1 MTQQLVVRGFKIKED
16 LAMKEV
22 VFYYDVVC
30 PFAYM
35 ASRLIEGVARRNGA
49 KILWKPVLLGGLYKG
64 TQAPQ
69 GAAGSAYDAMSGAKI
84 KILADDLKRTRLHF
98 GIDATSPSEH
108 PIRTLNPM
116 RLLAAAAHLNEQV
129 CVPLTH
135 KLFGAYWV
143 QNKDV
148 RESSVLQESASSVGW
163 HVNVD
168 EVINGVGKE
177 KLLQNTQEAL
187 DRGSF
192 GVPSFWVNDEL
203 FFGVDHLHFVERA
216 LGNKTAALARFHPT
230 PAEPRKAKLTIY
242 HDFASPWSYIGSTQI
257 PNLLS
262 EVRPVSVEVEWV
274 PIVVGALFQKIG
286 TPVVPMKAISE
297 AKRNYGQ
304 KDLLDWAKY
313 RGVEFQFTSHFPI
326 RSVLPLRVSLVNTD
340 DRLRQTMYE
349 ASWRYDKNVG
359 DPQVLSSVLSEAGF
373 DGEALVA
380 ATQDKQIKDQLR
392 KNTERA
398 FAAGL
403 CGVPSYQVN
412 DGSVVWGQDR
422 LNIVADMLCGWED
435 HLKTPTN
442 SKL

>member
-1 MTQQLVVRGFKIKED
+1 
-16 LAMKEV
+16 MKEV

-49 KILWKPVLLGGLYKG
+49 KIMWKPVLLGGLYKG

-84 KILADDLKRTRLHF
+84 KILGEDLTRTRLHF
-98 GIDATSPSEH
+98 GITEGTAPSEH
-108 PIRTLNPM
+108 PIKTLNPM
-116 RLLAAAAHLNEQV
+116 RLLAAAAHVNKEV

-163 HVNVD
+163 NVNVD
-168 EVINGVGKE
+168 EMISGVGKE

-203 FFGVDHLHFVERA
+203 FFGADHLHFVERA
-216 LGNKTAALARFHPT
+216 LGNKSAAPARFHPT
-230 PAEPRKAKLTIY
+230 PSEPTKAKLTIY
-242 HDFASPWSYIGSTQI
+242 HDFSSPWSYIGSTQI
-257 PNLLS
+257 PKLLS
-262 EVRPVSVEVEWV
+262 EVHPVSVEVEWV

-286 TPVVPMKAISE
+286 TPVVPMQAISE
-297 AKRNYGQ
+297 AKRNYGR
-304 KDLLDWAKY
+304 KDLLDWAEC
-313 RGVEFQFTSHFPI
+313 RGVEFQFTSTFPLRTI
-326 RSVLPLRVSLVNTD
+326 LPLRVSLVNLD
-340 DRLRQTMYE
+340 DRLRQTIYE
-349 ASWRYDKNVG
+349 AGWRYDRNIG
-359 DPQVLSSVLSEAGF
+359 DPKVLSSVLSEAGF
-373 DGEALVA
+373 DGEALIA
-380 ATQDKQIKDQLR
+380 ATQDQQVKDQLR

-398 FAAGL
+398 IAAGL

-422 LNIVADMLCGWED
+422 LNIIADMLCGWED
-435 HLKTPTN
+435 HLKPTSS

>member
-1 MTQQLVVRGFKIKED
+1 
-16 LAMKEV
+16 MKEV

-35 ASRLIEGVARRNGA
+35 ASRLIEGVASRNGA

-69 GAAGSAYDAMSGAKI
+69 GAAGSAYDAMSGAKV
-84 KILADDLKRTRLHF
+84 KILADDLKRTRLHL
-98 GIDATSPSEH
+98 GINATTPSEH
-108 PIRTLNPM
+108 PIKTLNPM
-116 RLLAAAAHLNEQV
+116 RLLAAASHLNEKV

-143 QNKDV
+143 NNKDV
-148 RESSVLQESASSVGW
+148 RESSVLQESATSVGW

-168 EVINGVGKE
+168 DMINGVGKE

-216 LGNKTAALARFHPT
+216 LGNESAAPQRFHPN
-230 PAEPRKAKLTIY
+230 PPEPRKAKLTIY
-242 HDFASPWSYIGSTQI
+242 HDFSSPWSYIGSTQI
-257 PNLLS
+257 PKLLS
-262 EVRPVSVEVEWV
+262 EVHPVSVEVEWV

-286 TPVVPMKAISE
+286 TPVVPMQAISE
-297 AKRNYGQ
+297 AKRSYGR

-313 RGVEFQFTSHFPI
+313 HHIDFQFTSHFPL
-326 RSVLPLRVSLVNTD
+326 RSVLPLRVTLVNPD
-340 DRLRQTMYE
+340 DRLRQTIYE
-349 ASWRYDKNVG
+349 AGWRHDRNIG

-380 ATQDKQIKDQLR
+380 ATQNQQIKDQLR
-392 KNTERA
+392 MNTERA
-398 FAAGL
+398 VAAGL

-412 DGSVVWGQDR
+412 NGSVVWGQDR
-422 LNIVADMLCGWED
+422 LNIIADMLCGLED
-435 HLKTPTN
+435 HLKPTISS